1 MNTAIKRARSETENI
16 EARKRRAYLIA
27 LVCGILIFI
36 LSWVIRDPGD
46 VFIQVLYPL
55 FALVL
60 ALVFPLVWLGTIPIR
75 KLEIFILSIITTI
88 ILGRLVWHFHFAGT
102 IDEQLIMLAAGHYW
116 AIGILIVVGFVMFD
130 HNKGIAAG
138 LTIITLSVLI
148 AATGVWVDMRA
159 GLASG
164 ETMIYLVR
172 IHLFLVL
179 LLGLTGAATT
189 LRDKLKDA
197 LIRADVLQ
205 QLVNTDMLTGLANRR
220 AAEKF
225 LSEQASAV
233 ARYDRKVS
241 VILADVDYFKQVN
254 DRFGHAAG
262 DAVLE
267 GISKILLNAVRDTDL
282 VARWGGEEFLIVAQE
297 ISVYNGKDLARRCAK
312 AVAGTPIAGINVTMS
327 FGVSELTAQDSVD
340 NVLSRADTLLYR
352 AKNSGRNRIYSDA
365 DQVPALTDFPELSL
379 KAGQSKNIA

>member
-1 MNTAIKRARSETENI
+1 M
-16 EARKRRAYLIA
+16 
-27 LVCGILIFI
+27 
-36 LSWVIRDPGD
+36 
-46 VFIQVLYPL
+46 LYPF

-60 ALVFPLVWLGTIPIR
+60 ALVFPLVWFRTIPIR

-88 ILGRLVWHFHFAGT
+88 ILGRLVWHFHFAGA
-102 IDEQLIMLAAGHYW
+102 IEEQLIMLAAGHYW
-116 AIGILIVVGFVMFD
+116 AIGILIIVGFVMFD

-138 LTIITLSVLI
+138 LTIVLLSGI
-148 AATGVWVDMRA
+148 ISATGVWGDMRS

-164 ETMIYLVR
+164 ETLIYLVR

-179 LLGLTGAATT
+179 LLGLTGATT
-189 LRDKLKDA
+189 ILRDKLKDA

-241 VILADVDYFKQVN
+241 VIMADVDYFKQVN

-267 GISKILLNAVRDTDL
+267 GISKILLNTVRDSDL

-297 ISVYNGKDLARRCAK
+297 TTALNGKDLARRCAE
-312 AVAGTPIAGINVTMS
+312 AIAGNPIAGINVTMS

-340 NVLSRADTLLYR
+340 TVLSRADTLLYR
-352 AKNSGRNRIYSDA
+352 AKNSGRNRTFSDA
-365 DQVPALTDFPELSL
+365 DPVTALNDFPELGL
-379 KAGQSKNIA
+379 NAGQI